1 LEKSID
7 REFLASLVDSEALY
21 QHAPCGYISFL
32 PDGTII
38 KINETLL
45 NWLGNQNDE
54 IVYRKRFGELISK
67 GGEMYYALFYLPL
80 LQLNTQVNEVNFE
93 VKRQDNSIFPAL
105 LNAIALKDED
115 GQIIAIN
122 ATIYNISDRKK
133 YETELLETKVAA
145 DSEREKFEFLSDFIP
160 DMIWMADDEG
170 RINYANKR
178 LLTYFDITRE
188 ALNKEN
194 IHAQIHPEDI
204 EKYVDLWNISVKTGE
219 DFQTRLRVRNKTNKF
234 KWYLVK
240 AVRYSEKGNVIK
252 WLGSYTDI
260 DEHVKEL
267 SRRDDFLSIASHEL
281 KTPLTTLKSGLQL
294 LNRIKDQPNSPVH
307 IKLIDQSMRS
317 MEKIHKLV
325 DDLLNVKRLKEGY
338 LQLNKTSFDV
348 AAMLESSCAH
358 IRLNDKYELMCH
370 GEKPV
375 MIVADEHQIEQVVEN
390 FVNNAVKYAAGSRD
404 IKLSW
409 ERAGNFVKVS
419 VKDNGAGI
427 EKQKLPFLFDRYYR
441 VDHSS
446 KDYSGLGLGLYICA
460 EIIKRHKGTIGV
472 DSEKGEGS
480 TFWFT
485 LPLKAELAANR

>member
-178 LLTYFDITRE
+178 LLT
-188 ALNKEN
+188 
-194 IHAQIHPEDI
+194 
-204 EKYVDLWNISVKTGE
+204 
-219 DFQTRLRVRNKTNKF
+219 
-234 KWYLVK
+234 
-240 AVRYSEKGNVIK
+240 
-252 WLGSYTDI
+252 
-260 DEHVKEL
+260 
-267 SRRDDFLSIASHEL
+267 FL
-281 KTPLTTLKSGLQL
+281 
-294 LNRIKDQPNSPVH
+294 
-307 IKLIDQSMRS
+307 
-317 MEKIHKLV
+317 
-325 DDLLNVKRLKEGY
+325 
-338 LQLNKTSFDV
+338 
-348 AAMLESSCAH
+348 
-358 IRLNDKYELMCH
+358 
-370 GEKPV
+370 
-375 MIVADEHQIEQVVEN
+375 
-390 FVNNAVKYAAGSRD
+390 
-404 IKLSW
+404 
-409 ERAGNFVKVS
+409 
-419 VKDNGAGI
+419 
-427 EKQKLPFLFDRYYR
+427 
-441 VDHSS
+441 
-446 KDYSGLGLGLYICA
+446 
-460 EIIKRHKGTIGV
+460 
-472 DSEKGEGS
+472 
-480 TFWFT
+480 
-485 LPLKAELAANR
+485 